1 MTKHEVQS
9 ISFQFMKESMNYL
22 ISPQGRTGRGSVLPA
37 RKSVQTLAI
46 ASAVALLMAT
56 GAVHAQTAAPAESAM
71 VKLIRGLIQSGTL
84 NKDVGEALLAQ
95 AQTEAMAAQQAQRQ
109 VAAVAA
115 PVAGTAAMR
124 PEAGDVRVPYI
135 SQTVRDQI
143 RDEVKGQVMAQARTE
158 GWAAPNETPEWTK
171 RIRIE
176 GDMRL
181 RNESRYYSRNNNDI
195 TIDWASINKGSP
207 YDTNPNTLAAYP
219 IQQNVSQDRK
229 NMWRARAR
237 FGVLADISD
246 DTTAGVRLATGSD
259 DSPVSTTQTLGG
271 GLDKKNIWLD
281 QAWISHKLTDWV
293 TITGGRFGN
302 PFMSTDM
309 LFSNDLNFDGVA
321 AKFNKTLTN
330 DNVSLFGTLGLIPLE
345 YSSDNSPREG
355 AEKMRSE
362 TKWLLAAQVGAN
374 WKLDP
379 TNRLR
384 GAVAYYG
391 FQNMSGKVSS
401 PCALFEG
408 KVSSCDTDWSR
419 PAFMQKGN
427 TLMLLRNIVLNPNA
441 QGPGN
446 QVGPAYTP
454 LPQYA
459 GLASEFRLL
468 DLNAR
473 WDTKVFNGYGL
484 RVDANYIRN
493 LAYDADKM
501 FARAANSTIVN
512 NFDGSGLN
520 QRENFQ
526 SGGNAY
532 MVQATLGMPSPST
545 RGDWNM
551 MLGYKY
557 IEPDALPDGFNDSS
571 FHLGGT
577 NARGYTL
584 GGSYAFDKNTWLSGR
599 WMASKAVYGPPL
611 SIDVL
616 QLELNTRF

>member
-1 MTKHEVQS
+1 MTKSDIPS
-9 ISFQFMKESMNYL
+9 ISFQLVKESMNYL
-22 ISPQGRTGRGSVLPA
+22 SNPRGRSLPA
-37 RKSVQTLAI
+37 RKTVQNMAI

-56 GAVHAQTAAPAESAM
+56 GAAQAQTAAPAESAM

-109 VAAVAA
+109 VAAAA
-115 PVAGTAAMR
+115 VPVAGTAAMR

-195 TIDWASINKGSP
+195 TIDWASINKGTA
-207 YDTNPNTLAAYP
+207 YDVNPNTLTAFPAQP
-219 IQQNVSQDRK
+219 NTRQDRK
-229 NMWRARAR
+229 NLWRARAR

-246 DTTAGVRLATGSD
+246 STTAGVRLATGSD

-271 GLDKKNIWLD
+271 GLNKKNVWLD
-281 QAWISHKLTDWV
+281 QAWIAHRPTDWM
-293 TITGGRFGN
+293 TITAGRFGN
-302 PFMSTDM
+302 PFVSTDM

-321 AKFNKTLTN
+321 ATFKKNLSN
-330 DNVSLFGTLGLIPLE
+330 DSVDMFGTLGVIPLE

-355 AEKMRSE
+355 ADKMKSE

-379 TNRLR
+379 VNRLR

-391 FQNMSGKVSS
+391 FQNVSGKVSS
-401 PCALFEG
+401 PCLLYDG
-408 KVSSCDTDWSR
+408 KNSSCDTDWSR

-427 TLMLLRNIVLNPNA
+427 TLMLLRSIVLNPA
-441 QGPGN
+441 
-446 QVGPAYTP
+446 TP
-454 LPQYA
+454 STTPMPQYA

-473 WDTKVFNGYGL
+473 WDTKVFNGYNL

-493 LAYDADKM
+493 LAYDADKI
-501 FARAANSTIVN
+501 FSRAANSTIIN
-512 NFDGSGLN
+512 NFDSSGLN
-520 QRENFQ
+520 QRANFQ

-532 MVQATLGMPSPST
+532 MLQATLGMPSPST

-551 MLGYKY
+551 MMNYKY
-557 IEPDALPDGFNDSS
+557 IEPDAMPDGFNDSS

-599 WMASKAVYGPPL
+599 WMASKAVFGPPL

>member
-1 MTKHEVQS
+1 MTKPDNHS
-9 ISFQFMKESMNYL
+9 ISFQLVKESMNYL
-22 ISPQGRTGRGSVLPA
+22 SNPRGRSLPA
-37 RKSVQTLAI
+37 RKSVQNLAI

-56 GAVHAQTAAPAESAM
+56 GAAQAQTAAPAESAM

-109 VAAVAA
+109 VAAAAAAAA

-181 RNESRYYSRNNNDI
+181 RNESRYYGRYNDNQNLA
-195 TIDWASINKGSP
+195 DYAAINAGSA
-207 YDTNPNTLAAYP
+207 YDVNTNTTAGLPPMLNTR
-219 IQQNVSQDRK
+219 QDRK
-229 NMWRARAR
+229 NLWRARAR
-237 FGVLADISD
+237 FGVIADISD
-246 DTTAGVRLATGSD
+246 TTSAGVRLATGSD

-271 GLDKKNIWLD
+271 GLNKKNIWLD
-281 QAWISHKLTDWV
+281 QAWISNRPTEWLK
-293 TITGGRFGN
+293 ITGGRFGN
-302 PFMSTDM
+302 PFISTDM

-321 AKFNKTLTN
+321 AQFDKKLSNEAL
-330 DNVSLFGTLGLIPLE
+330 SMFGTLGIIPLE
-345 YSSDNSPREG
+345 YSSDNAPRNE
-355 AEKMRSE
+355 ANKMRSE
-362 TKWLLAAQVGAN
+362 TKWLIGAQVGAN
-374 WKLDP
+374 WKLDS

-384 GAVAYYG
+384 GAVAYYS
-391 FQNMSGKVSS
+391 FQNVTGKLSD
-401 PCALFEG
+401 PCALYAG
-408 KVSSCDTDWSR
+408 ATSCNTDWSR

-427 TLMLLRNIVLNPNA
+427 TLMLLRNIALNPAN
-441 QGPGN
+441 
-446 QVGPAYTP
+446 PANTP
-454 LPQYA
+454 LPQYM
-459 GLASEFRLL
+459 GLASKFQLL

-473 WDTKVFNGYGL
+473 WDTKVLGDYGFRL
-484 RVDANYIRN
+484 DANYIRN
-493 LAYDADKM
+493 LAYDEDEM
-501 FARAANSTIVN
+501 FRRAGGGIFNNYDSTGN
-512 NFDGSGLN
+512 NG
-520 QRENFQ
+520 RANFQ

-532 MVQATLGMPSPST
+532 MVQATLGTPNPNV
-545 RGDWNM
+545 RGQWNVSA
-551 MLGYKY
+551 GYKY
-557 IEPDALPDGFNDSS
+557 IEPDAMPDGYNDSS

-584 GGSYAFDKNTWLSGR
+584 GGTYAFDKNTTLSGR
-599 WMASKAVYGPPL
+599 WLSSKTIYSSPL
-611 SIDVL
+611 AIDVM